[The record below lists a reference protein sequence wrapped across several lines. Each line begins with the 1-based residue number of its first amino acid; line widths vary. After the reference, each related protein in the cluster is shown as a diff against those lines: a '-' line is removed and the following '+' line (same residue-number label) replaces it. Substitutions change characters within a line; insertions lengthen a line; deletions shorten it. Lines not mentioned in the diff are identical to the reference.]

1 MAGRLE
7 GKTAVITGASS
18 GIGQATAQRYLA
30 EGARVVLFGRNR
42 AELEAVA
49 AAAPD
54 RAHIVAGDVTR
65 PEDLCRLA
73 EEAGQRFG
81 RIDIAL
87 PNAGI
92 ARVLP
97 FAESTPEAM
106 EEQFR
111 TNLFGAVE
119 TVRLLLPLF
128 GRAEGGAVLF
138 VTTFLTRVG
147 LPGLAAY
154 SASKAALASFA
165 RTLAVEL
172 APRGI
177 RVNAIAPGPIETPLW
192 GTVGLPPEALAA
204 TARQVTQRLLPGRF
218 GKPEDIAEAA
228 VFLGS
233 DAARNI
239 FGQEIVV
246 DGGYTVG

>member
-1 MAGRLE
+1 MPGRLE
-7 GKTAVITGASS
+7 SKTAVITGASS
-18 GIGQATAQRYLA
+18 GIGRAIAQRYLE

-42 AELEAVA
+42 AGLEEVA
-49 AAAPD
+49 SAAPG
-54 RAHIVAGDVTR
+54 RAHVVAGDVTR
-65 PEDLCRLA
+65 PDDLRRLA
-73 EEAGQRFG
+73 AEAGQRFG

-106 EEQFR
+106 DEQFR
-111 TNLFGAVE
+111 INLFGAVE

-128 GRAEGGAVLF
+128 GEPGGAVLF
-138 VTTFLTRVG
+138 ITTFLARVG

-154 SASKAALASFA
+154 SASKAALGSFA

-192 GTVGLPPEALAA
+192 GTVGLPPEALAE

-228 VFLGS
+228 VFLAS

-239 FGQEIVV
+239 FGQEIVI

>member
-1 MAGRLE
+1 MSRGAIF
-7 GKTAVITGASS
+7 VTGASS
-18 GIGQATAQRYLA
+18 GIGRAIAQRYLE
-30 EGARVVLFGRNR
+30 EGARVVLFGSNR
-42 AELEAVA
+42 DGLEEVA
-49 AAAPD
+49 SAAPG
-54 RAHIVAGDVTR
+54 RAHVVAGDVTR
-65 PEDLCRLA
+65 PDDLRRLA
-73 EEAGQRFG
+73 AEVGQRFG

-106 EEQFR
+106 DEQFR
-111 TNLFGAVE
+111 INLFGAVE

-128 GRAEGGAVLF
+128 GEPGGAVLF
-138 VTTFLTRVG
+138 ITTFLARVG

-154 SASKAALASFA
+154 SASKAALGSFA

-192 GTVGLPPEALAA
+192 GTVGLPPEALAE

-228 VFLGS
+228 VFLAS

-239 FGQEIVV
+239 FGQEIVI

>member
-18 GIGQATAQRYLA
+18 GIGQATARRYLA

-42 AELEAVA
+42 AGLEAVA
-49 AAAPD
+49 AAASD
-54 RAHIVAGDVTR
+54 RAHLVAGDVTR
-65 PEDLCRLA
+65 PEDLRRLA
-73 EEAGQRFG
+73 EEAGRRLG
-81 RIDIAL
+81 RVDIAL

-128 GRAEGGAVLF
+128 GDGGGAVLF

-154 SASKAALASFA
+154 SASKAALSSFA

-204 TARQVTQRLLPGRF
+204 TAQKVTQRLLPGRF